1 MFDIENNAAAL
12 FLNSLTEDA
21 AYNGVTEATACLT
34 HLPILIWCYRLRIDM
49 SDCPATD

>member
-1 MFDIENNAAAL
+1 MFDIEKNAAAL

-34 HLPILIWCYRLRIDM
+34 HLLGGQSVD
-49 SDCPATD
+49 TDLVLPSQN

>member
-21 AYNGVTEATACLT
+21 ANNGVTEATACLT
-34 HLPILIWCYRLRIDM
+34 QLLGSQPIDTDLMLP
-49 SDCPATD
+49 SQN